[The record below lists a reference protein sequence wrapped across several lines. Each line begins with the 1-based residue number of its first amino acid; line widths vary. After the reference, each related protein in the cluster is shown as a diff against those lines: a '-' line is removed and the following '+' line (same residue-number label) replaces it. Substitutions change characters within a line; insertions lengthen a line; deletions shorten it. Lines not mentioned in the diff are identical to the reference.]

1 MNTSKQT
8 RRELLRRMSALSCVG
23 AAASTFGLQLA
34 TVGAAGAQTA
44 PSDYRALVCIFLFG
58 GNDSNNMVL
67 ATDNDSW
74 GRYFSARNNGSS
86 PIALMPPGTPATAI
100 GAVNSVTGRT
110 VGAAD
115 YPEAWGGVLPIT
127 PSTPNPVPAGTN
139 ASTRTFAL
147 NPHMGAL
154 LPLWQSGR
162 LAIAANVGPL
172 IVPTTKQQLLSLS
185 VKLPANLQSHNDQ
198 ASTWQSGASEGAT
211 KGWGGLMAD
220 QILANNGPNGVFTAI
235 STAGAAVFLSGQ
247 TVIQY
252 QMSTNQT
259 NPATRITSAAS
270 ATTSL
275 FGVSGGGARIREII
289 RDTGPTSYFGK
300 DYDAKVV
307 RSMDTADFLNSTFA
321 SAAIS
326 AIPAPGQVTNPITH
340 NAETNPLAVQ
350 LESVAKVIAA
360 NQTFG
365 VKRQVFFVSIGGF
378 DNHNSMNA
386 QHSPLMARLAH
397 ALAYFDATLSNLNG
411 VDMRSQV
418 TTFTAS
424 DFSRNFT
431 NNGDGTDH
439 AWGAHHFIM
448 GGSVRGGTI
457 YGQYPTLG
465 VDQGSFNNPNMSGGV
480 IIPTMSVDQYAGTM
494 GKWFG
499 LSAGQLDT
507 IFPNLK
513 NFAAR
518 DLGFMTA

>member
-1 MNTSKQT
+1 
-8 RRELLRRMSALSCVG
+8 
-23 AAASTFGLQLA
+23 
-34 TVGAAGAQTA
+34 
-44 PSDYRALVCIFLFG
+44 
-58 GNDSNNMVL
+58 
-67 ATDNDSW
+67 
-74 GRYFSARNNGSS
+74 
-86 PIALMPPGTPATAI
+86 
-100 GAVNSVTGRT
+100 
-110 VGAAD
+110 
-115 YPEAWGGVLPIT
+115 
-127 PSTPNPVPAGTN
+127 
-139 ASTRTFAL
+139 
-147 NPHMGAL
+147 
-154 LPLWQSGR
+154 
-162 LAIAANVGPL
+162 
-172 IVPTTKQQLLSLS
+172 
-185 VKLPANLQSHNDQ
+185 
-198 ASTWQSGASEGAT
+198 
-211 KGWGGLMAD
+211 
-220 QILANNGPNGVFTAI
+220 
-235 STAGAAVFLSGQ
+235 
-247 TVIQY
+247 
-252 QMSTNQT
+252 
-259 NPATRITSAAS
+259 
-270 ATTSL
+270 
-275 FGVSGGGARIREII
+275 
-289 RDTGPTSYFGK
+289 
-300 DYDAKVV
+300 
-307 RSMDTADFLNSTFA
+307 MDTADFLNSTFA

-326 AIPAPGQVTNPITH
+326 AIQAPGQVTNPITR
-340 NAETNPLAVQ
+340 NPETNPLAVQ

-448 GGSVRGGTI
+448 GGSVRGGTM

-499 LSAGQLDT
+499 LSDGQLDV